1 MPTSMTGYGSAELA
15 GDGRRIRVE
24 IRSLNNRFLDV
35 QIKAPRQFLGIEDR
49 IRSAVEG
56 ALERGRVTVYLDWR
70 ESGAG
75 QAPRIRAEAARALV
89 DSLRAARDDLDLS
102 GEIDVGVLARFPQ
115 VFEQDEE
122 TPEAD
127 ALWSAVEPVLSEAI
141 GRLVVMRAE
150 EGRRLGEDLVG
161 RTDRIAE
168 LVGTIESAA
177 PAAALALK
185 QKLAERIRSLIDS
198 DVTLDEGRLEQEL
211 SIASERADFTEEVVR
226 LGAHIGQ
233 VRDCLASDGP
243 IGKRLNFLVQ
253 ELHREVNTIGSK
265 NSNVDLTR
273 TVVDLKEEVEKL
285 REQVQN
291 VE

>member
-141 GRLVVMRAE
+141 GRLVAMRTE

>member
-1 MPTSMTGYGSAELA
+1 VPTSMTGYGSAELA